1 MPKDFLS
8 SQIKTGQIIGSG
20 SQDRPEVVIVN
31 ADATDGV
38 GGINADVLTSKAGD
52 DVFLFVSGTI
62 GGKNASTPNSVSVF
76 GGDVVISGSL
86 FDANGDLITG
96 GGDGF
101 PTGSIN
107 ITGSI
112 THTQGVNIG
121 SAPDDDYTDGLFTDL
136 TENTLLGD
144 VIDRFNEVLG
154 NLAPKPAPNLSTIAA
169 RNGGNPSYSKSGYL
183 SFGALNPQESSGYS
197 SVLKEI
203 SSGDPTED
211 LHFSA
216 VNVNQLYEP
225 VASSQNF
232 HKLGLTDGQQIF
244 VGELNIHVTNDTYT
258 NSIINYSDTAFND
271 GDKGELKLYRNNTLL
286 HTLDLSTLP
295 AGTSSSLNNNGS
307 GFFSITDSSF
317 GKFSN
322 NEVFNLFSHR
332 NAMWILDPA
341 DQVNGLNFVTIV
353 HEVGADER
361 TTTSAQWVNDNN
373 NDPLTVTSSTLVF
386 NTTDT
391 TVSEIKHISG
401 VKYFKGASL
410 DYSAD
415 IENFYKFVYDK
426 TPVTFSASEN
436 AGSASLS
443 FSSFVIPDIDT
454 ATEDHTKTLSITSS
468 SQIGLPNSNRII
480 TSNSEGFGIESNITH
495 PLKSIASVDTISRAR
510 GILIDNVNPTSTVT
524 LENFDD
530 EDYRLIIGDYLNQAD
545 INTGNEWDET
555 QTLIIGNLGYEDSL
569 LIHNGK
575 LMSTTNSSIV
585 NGANFSSLDN
595 SPASNVDYSTT
606 NIKGTAKF
614 YIRKFKN
621 ETENSVRDFS
631 YRISGN
637 SEMLEGTTLSD
648 PTNSINVSFKIP
660 GKTGWMDAAKDFI
673 YNNTSDSDGGKNGT
687 FTSVTNSNP
696 ENYFTFGTQELLD
709 DEYMIVRVRSN
720 KLWSG
725 NLESIS
731 VDFNDGVANTNI
743 VSLTETDFLNIDNSV
758 DASNVKLSF
767 GTSLVKNQDY
777 EYETTGDVTF
787 STTPND
793 GLGDA
798 IQYTKHN
805 DYIST
810 TLDGTF
816 VLSSIT
822 NENYFSLTTP
832 STLAASP
839 NPIEIVTS
847 GATILYE
854 LSDPNDLS
862 TKSESLLANSFSSHG
877 MQFEED
883 KDYYFWRESDNHW
896 YFSET
901 SFPHDPNGTGPYAN
915 VTGISGVGV
924 ADANSQ
930 YVASTLSNGTVR
942 KGVYD
947 GTQIIS
953 GSINDNIS
961 GQGTNNNNFPDNAWG
976 RGEAHKGT
984 LRLEINGVTHQTIDL
999 SDITTSGSFL
1009 TNNSGLIISAAA
1021 QTKDNNDLSDYRYFY
1036 RTGTIQIDPTHQRL
1050 GWNYARVLHEIDG
1063 STTDTTNYVEW
1074 VNNDADGP
1082 NFESISNSSLLSSIT
1097 ESSGTFSEPLSGIF
1111 YFHTPVGTLSQEV
1124 NDVYKYVYSPESN
1137 AINYSTS
1144 NISVNSIAVSGDG
1157 VNNSTVNSSSR
1168 TLPSL
1173 DTSVTDAFDKS
1184 ITIEADFTYQSTV
1197 SLPGNLISADLNY
1210 TVKHPM
1216 GDASSGQINL
1226 PKPLIYRINDTET
1239 AVIEDFSAETYRL
1252 QDDTFGYSQQSAIA
1266 SGSWDSSESLVGNNV
1281 GHSGGLQ
1288 VFNNQLIYPAINF
1301 SNDLSS
1307 LFVGPINNSDY
1318 SNASATS
1325 ERTFLRKFQNTTASS
1340 LKGCKIQIKGQGSKI
1355 SNKAFD
1361 NSLGSYDL
1369 NSDEIK
1375 VFVKIPGQTGFLD
1388 IAIPWTS
1395 GQYNDGDG
1403 SLSGDLSSVI
1413 TNINTSVT
1421 EDNVTRTIQG
1431 TENNITFGV
1440 KEVLSNEFII
1450 INIIAN
1456 DSWSGNLNRIEIVWS

>member
-332 NAMWILDPA
+332 NAMWILDPT

-373 NDPLTVTSSTLVF
+373 NDPLTVTSSSLIF

-410 DYSAD
+410 NYSAD

-443 FSSFVIPDIDT
+443 FSSFAIPDIDT

-495 PLKSIASVDTISRAR
+495 PLKSIASVDTISRVR

-530 EDYRLIIGDYLNQAD
+530 EDYRLVIGDYLNQAD

-555 QTLIIGNLGYEDSL
+555 QTLVIGNLGYEDSL

-585 NGANFSSLDN
+585 NSANFSSLDN

-854 LSDPNDLS
+854 LSDPNNLS

-930 YVASTLSNGTVR
+930 YVASTLSNGTIR

-984 LRLEINGVTHQTIDL
+984 LTLEINGVTHQTVNL

-1009 TNNSGLIISAAA
+1009 TNNSGLIVSAAT
-1021 QTKDNNDLSDYRYFY
+1021 QTKDNDGLSDYRYFY
-1036 RTGTIQIDPTHQRL
+1036 RTGTIQIDPAHQRL

-1063 STTDTTNYVEW
+1063 STTDITNYVEW
-1074 VNNDADGP
+1074 INNDGDGP
-1082 NFESISNSSLLSSIT
+1082 VFEAISNNDLLSSLT
-1097 ESSGTFSEPLSGIF
+1097 ESSNSEYLSGIS
-1111 YFHTPVGTLSQEV
+1111 YFNTPTGTLTQNV
-1124 NDVYKYVYSPESN
+1124 NNVYKYIYSSDGN
-1137 AINYSTS
+1137 AISYNTA
-1144 NISVNSIAVSGDG
+1144 NISVNSIDVTGEG
-1157 VNNSTVNSSSR
+1157 INNSTVNSSSR
-1168 TLPSL
+1168 SLPSL
-1173 DTSVTDAFDKS
+1173 DTSVSKAYEKN
-1184 ITIEADFTYQSTV
+1184 ITIETDFTYQSTL
-1197 SLPGNLISADLNY
+1197 SLPSNLTSANINC
-1210 TVKHPM
+1210 TVKYPM
-1216 GDASSGQINL
+1216 DNVSSGQISL

-1239 AVIEDFSAETYRL
+1239 ATVEDFSAESYRL
-1252 QDDTFGYSQQSAIA
+1252 QSLSLSSQTDLNTSSWQST
-1266 SGSWDSSESLVGNNV
+1266 ESLVGASS
-1281 GHSGGLQ
+1281 GHNDGLQ
-1288 VFNNQLIYPAINF
+1288 IYNNKLVYPTLDF
-1301 SNDLSS
+1301 SDDSS
-1307 LFVGPINNSDY
+1307 IMFKGPVNNPDY
-1318 SNASATS
+1318 STASAAG
-1325 ERTFLRKFQNTTASS
+1325 ERTFYRKFQNTTSNSQFGFS
-1340 LKGCKIQIKGQGSKI
+1340 LRIKGTNTTI
-1355 SNKAFD
+1355 SSVD
-1361 NSLGSYDL
+1361 LSDPSNSLSA
-1369 NSDEIK
+1369 DEIK
-1375 VFVKIPGQTGFLD
+1375 VYAKIPTTSNSQSTGFMDLGNSFSSGQTAD
-1388 IAIPWTS
+1388 D
-1395 GQYNDGDG
+1395 DGCLQG
-1403 SLSGDLSSVI
+1403 TLSDEIV
-1413 TNINTSVT
+1413 NTGT
-1421 EDNVTRTIQG
+1421 G
-1431 TENNITFGV
+1431 TENTVTFGSSF
-1440 KEVLSNEFII
+1440 LSPSDYVII
-1450 INIIAN
+1450 KIVA
-1456 DSWSGNLNRIEIVWS
+1456 DESWSGELNRIEVVWS